1 MGWSGKASLRMG
13 TLELTLNTE
22 KQLDTPRSKNVPER
36 EYCSANILLP

>member
-1 MGWSGKASLRMG
+1 MVWEGFSKEG
-13 TLELTLNTE
+13 TLELRLNTE